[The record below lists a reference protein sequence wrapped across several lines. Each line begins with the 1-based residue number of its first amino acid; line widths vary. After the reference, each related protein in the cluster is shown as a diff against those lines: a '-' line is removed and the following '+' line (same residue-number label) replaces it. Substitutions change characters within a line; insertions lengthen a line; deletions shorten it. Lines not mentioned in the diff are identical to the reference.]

1 METGCAIGGTTSR
14 RQYAGGRRRGL
25 SRQPDVQLAPCAWRL
40 SKQFGPVRAAEMGA
54 NWRWNFIARGTG
66 SARRSIGAGAARRGA
81 RVLSGSTRENAAR
94 ALIDYSPRTAT
105 ASLRTDRRIGRPR
118 GWAAFGWGFDPARQP
133 GLNLRRRP
141 FSPPGSRG
149 PSRRNCCPRHACRRF
164 RRASNRR
171 FPCRASDRNAIV
183 RLPPYADDA
192 HDIVVAKRPPCARTC
207 RRQQGVAIAAG
218 HHRAG
223 QQLVPHIAECG
234 VSLAAGKAG
243 SHCLV
248 GCALRLGA
256 HLGDADRHSSAS
268 GR

>member
-1 METGCAIGGTTSR
+1 MRDRGHNEQAAICGGPAARALSAIGLAIGPTR
-14 RQYAGGRRRGL
+14 
-25 SRQPDVQLAPCAWRL
+25 LAPQQAI
-40 SKQFGPVRAAEMGA
+40 RAGA
-54 NWRWNFIARGTG
+54 GCRNGGELALEFIARGTG
-66 SARRSIGAGAARRGA
+66 SARRSIGAGAARSGA

-118 GWAAFGWGFDPARQP
+118 GWAAFGREFDPARQP

-171 FPCRASDRNAIV
+171 FPCRASHRNAIV

-234 VSLAAGKAG
+234 VSCSRQGWQSLSRWLRAAA
-243 SHCLV
+243 
-248 GCALRLGA
+248 RGA
-256 HLGDADRHSSAS
+256 PWRCRSA
-268 GR
+268 